1 MLAITAI
8 KIGLEIHCQ
17 LTHLQSKLFCPCYSD
32 YRGKTA
38 NTNVCPICYGL
49 PGTLPLLN
57 QRAIESAGM
66 ISLALGCQ
74 IPQNLVFYRKNY
86 FYPDLPKNF
95 QLTQYNAYG
104 ITSIGVNGKLYY
116 YGDDVDGGT
125 GKVRSKSARIRRVQI
140 EEDPGRLVYENGN
153 MDTSFYTLI
162 DYNRAG
168 ICLVEIVTEPDFTD
182 PKDVRIFLNK
192 ITSIIEH
199 LEVCNTNLEGAVRCD
214 VNVSIDSGKRV
225 EIKNIGSFK
234 EVEKAITYEIARQ
247 KTMSLH
253 NIEVKSET
261 RHWDDARKVTKQPRT
276 KEEEQDYRYFPE
288 PDIPTII
295 LGNEFVSLIKTKIP
309 ELPDARK
316 TRFITYYNLSEHV
329 SQVLIDN
336 KDLADLFESAVKI
349 YSHSPKEIANWIV
362 TDLVGSINDA
372 NAKRKHELN
381 EWSGNKVGGG
391 QEEKEEAGRS
401 GSLLSELKIG
411 SKHIAELAKLVDQN
425 IINRNTAKSI
435 LSRIVNTGEMPSQV
449 IEKTDTTKIN
459 DKKVISEAVESIFNS
474 EKSAVKDAKQNPNA
488 ANFLLG
494 KVMQLT
500 KGRADPGI
508 TLNLIKAKLDIK

>member
-1 MLAITAI
+1 MVLTVN
-8 KIGLEIHCQ
+8 IGLEIHCQ
-17 LTHLQSKLFCPCYSD
+17 LTALQSKLFCSCYSD
-32 YRGKTA
+32 YRGKTP
-38 NTNVCPICYGL
+38 NNNVCPICSGL
-49 PGTLPLLN
+49 PGSLPLLN
-57 QRAIESAGM
+57 QRAVELAGM
-66 ISLALGCQ
+66 VSLALGCKV
-74 IPQNLVFYRKNY
+74 PDKLMFYRKNY

-95 QLTQYNAYG
+95 QLTQYNSYG
-104 ITSIGVNGKLYY
+104 ITSIGAEGKLDY
-116 YGDDVDGGT
+116 DG
-125 GKVRSKSARIRRVQI
+125 SKKAIIRRVQL
-140 EEDPGRLVYENGN
+140 EEDPGRLVYENSDI
-153 MDTSFYTLI
+153 DTNFYTLI

-168 ICLVEIVTEPDFTD
+168 VALIEIVTEPDFTD

-288 PDIPTII
+288 PDIPTVI

-372 NAKRKHELN
+372 NAKKKHELN
-381 EWSGNKVGGG
+381 EGSGNKEGG

-411 SKHIAELAKLVDQN
+411 SKHIAELAKRVDQN

-449 IEKTDTTKIN
+449 IEKTDTIKIN
-459 DKKVISEAVESIFNS
+459 DKKVISQAVESIFNS